1 MSNPFSNLDGI
12 NLLDQLILPKIE
24 MGVSGYEVKTDI
36 GNLDIVYANQL
47 GTPQIP
53 IRNTFTTTI
62 NSGTITNSGT
72 VFSTNLGSM
81 ANPINTLYYQNL
93 WPPISTISGG
103 GTGSGAT
110 GSQGP
115 TGPQGATGV
124 QGPTG
129 IQGPT
134 GLQGPKGDT
143 GIGITGPQ
151 GLQGLQGLRGVTG
164 PAGPAGSGGGTSI
177 SYSGPSGQLLYFNS
191 SGITSSSKISFD
203 GTSLSTPTTIIN
215 DNNGSLIRSTTTSTT
230 TFLQSGTPSNSGIPL
245 VITKPYSST
254 PTSVFDTQN
263 QRVSINKNLQTYSL
277 PAYPEPTLDIQ
288 GQTQIIFNGN
298 TYSTGIGYTG
308 YTGTIF
314 LPSTAG
320 TSYKVYGWGQGGA
333 GPNALAG
340 QEIEFPISSGITLS
354 WFYIGGGTGVYKGG
368 DALFINYN
376 GLTAIVGGG
385 GGGSTFLYGG
395 NGQDATSL
403 GGGTGGQYSN
413 STIEYLS
420 YNIGSTAS
428 VTIPNLTIVGGQG
441 STGFNLLS
449 VNISSSNIRLS
460 ENTIVSFNNASVA
473 YSGQGTKDI
482 ITYPPGTTVTIS
494 GSQQFDNATFTTS
507 TIKSIFTDLT
517 SASIQIPNGII
528 GTLVGSTGIT
538 GNGISNYTN
547 NTSLYP
553 LIKGNQV
560 EIQNTSGFIANTAI
574 STLNLNGT
582 YRFIL
587 GSTASIQ
594 IDNNYTQNDNFQT
607 LVINQS
613 NTNLG
618 LLIGNSL
625 VTITGLTNDTLVI
638 PQSYTLPA
646 GSKISTV
653 LTQRNIYGGSGY
665 LFNGGT
671 GSTGSTGAQLL
682 GGGGGGGLYGGGGGL
697 YGIGGNGSSTGPN
710 GTIINYQN
718 SIYPYTNK
726 YNSTYGFPGTN
737 GYLVIESIVTGSQ
750 FPALVVTGNETIT
763 GTLTIGTPSSAATLG
778 GISAQG
784 DIRTDGNVT
793 AYSDIRVKENI
804 INIDSAL
811 EKVLKLRGVYYTR
824 KDQED
829 KKRNIGVIAQEV
841 EDILPEVVFTDD
853 SENKNKSVAYGNII
867 ALLIEA
873 IKEQNEQIKK
883 LQ

>member
-1 MSNPFSNLDGI
+1 MSNPFSNLDGT

-47 GTPQIP
+47 GTSQIP

-72 VFSTNLGSM
+72 VYSTYLGSM
-81 ANPINTLYYQNL
+81 TNPINTLYYQNL
-93 WPPISTISGG
+93 WPPISNSGG
-103 GTGSGAT
+103 GTGSGSTGPVGAT

-115 TGPQGATGV
+115 TGL

-129 IQGPT
+129 PQGSN

-143 GIGITGPQ
+143 GIGITGPQGQQ

-164 PAGPAGSGGGTSI
+164 PAGPAGSGGATSI
-177 SYSGPSGQLLYFNS
+177 SLSGPTGQILYFNS
-191 SGITSSSKISFD
+191 SGVTSSSKLSFD
-203 GTSLSTPTTIIN
+203 GNTLSTPTTIIN
-215 DNNGSLIRSTTTSTT
+215 DNNGSLIRSTTTSTA

-245 VITKPYSST
+245 IITKPYSST
-254 PTSVFDTQN
+254 PTTVFDTQH
-263 QRVSINKNLQTYSL
+263 QRVSINKNIQTYSL

-288 GQTQIIFNGN
+288 GQTQITFSGN
-298 TYSTGIGYTG
+298 TYATGIGYTG
-308 YTGTIF
+308 STGTIF

-320 TSYKVYGWGQGGA
+320 TSYKVYGWGQGGI
-333 GPNALAG
+333 GPNALAA

-354 WFYIGGGTGVYKGG
+354 WFYRGGGTGVFKGG
-368 DALFINYN
+368 DALFITYP
-376 GLTAIVGGG
+376 GSTAIVGGG

-403 GGGTGGQYSN
+403 TGGSGGQYSN
-413 STIEYLS
+413 STVEYLS

-460 ENTIVSFNNASVA
+460 ENTIVSFNNASVG

-482 ITYPPGTTVTIS
+482 ITYPPGTTVTIT
-494 GSQQFDNATFTTS
+494 GTQQFDNATFTTS
-507 TIKSIFTDLT
+507 SIKSIFTDLS
-517 SASIQIPNGII
+517 SAPIQIPNGIT
-528 GTLVGSTGIT
+528 GTVVGSTGVT

-547 NTSLYP
+547 NTTLYP
-553 LIKGNQV
+553 LIQGNQV
-560 EIQNTSGFIANTAI
+560 EIQNTSGFIANTPI
-574 STLNLNGT
+574 STLNLNGS

-594 IDNNYTQNDNFQT
+594 IDNFYTQSNNFQT
-607 LVINQS
+607 LIINQS

-625 VTITGLTNDTLVI
+625 VTITGLTSDTLVI

-646 GSKISTV
+646 GSKISSL
-653 LTQRNIYGGSGY
+653 LTQRIIYGGSGY

-671 GSTGSTGAQLL
+671 GSTGAQLI
-682 GGGGGGGLYGGGGGL
+682 GGGGGGGLYGGGGGI

-726 YNSTYGFPGTN
+726 YNSSYGSPGTN
-737 GYLVIESIVTGSQ
+737 GYLVIESIITGSQ
-750 FPALVVTGNETIT
+750 FPALVVTGNETLT
-763 GTLTIGTPSSAATLG
+763 GNLQVNGNIGVIGTVSATDLIAT
-778 GISAQG
+778 
-784 DIRTDGNVT
+784 
-793 AYSDIRVKENI
+793 SDIRLKENI
-804 INIDSAL
+804 KDIDSAL
-811 EKVLKLRGVYYTR
+811 EKVLRMHGVYYTR
-824 KDQED
+824 KNEQER
-829 KKRNIGVIAQEV
+829 KVGVIAQEV
-841 EDILPEVVFTDD
+841 EEVLPEVVHTD
-853 SENKNKSVAYGNII
+853 EVGMKSVSYGSIVG
-867 ALLIEA
+867 LLIEA

-883 LQ
+883 LQM